1 MYNDYTYR
9 VEKELAMMLASVS
22 HHLHP
27 EIVSYIKNKNLEF
40 KSEFES
46 YSHPKLNIEDFL
58 FDGSDCLFPGL
69 RRPVNKEKTTKK
81 WKNNINEID
90 GTIFNDNTYPRHVW
104 SFLTLN
110 KSYSSTTWKESGLN
124 AFELAHIFGHKID
137 ETDLEKRVFDK
148 FNINRNPYSLF
159 TSASNVVLIPKG
171 LTKPTDKLESI
182 KLCYYRR
189 HIELYG
195 ENFYNMSGF
204 KNEMVPE
211 WYNEI
216 IWLDPIL
223 PKEWKLK
230 IENLLDYRSKH
241 LELKYQ
247 GFVSVRTS
255 NKEVVSSNSIDETKN
270 NEQSIN
276 LLRNKLNLA
285 VQTKKITPSESDVIS
300 LYFGLDYSTPST
312 LEEIGIILGI
322 SRTEALKIKEKFKN
336 IDSEPIQNVTNIRH
350 ISTRFYIDESLYFKL
365 KKSSNSYFEL
375 IVNPNKGKHPKGIY
389 LVPNSIILD
398 FIESKMNS
406 YNWEKNKN
414 FSQDG
419 VPKQLRDYFN

>member
-247 GFVSVRTS
+247 GFDSVRLS
-255 NKEVVSSNSIDETKN
+255 NKEVVSKKINSTADLKIGKFVQKSFKKLFDEGKLTN
-270 NEQSIN
+270 NEI
-276 LLRNKLNLA
+276 LNLQKPDYCKRVFNA
-285 VQTKKITPSESDVIS
+285 GYEVLRKSSRSKLDHLGRPRYYAKEITPNYWLSSQWYEHQRE
-300 LYFGLDYSTPST
+300 LF
-312 LEEIGIILGI
+312 
-322 SRTEALKIKEKFKN
+322 LKWM
-336 IDSEPIQNVTNIRH
+336 
-350 ISTRFYIDESLYFKL
+350 
-365 KKSSNSYFEL
+365 KS
-375 IVNPNKGKHPKGIY
+375 I
-389 LVPNSIILD
+389 
-398 FIESKMNS
+398 
-406 YNWEKNKN
+406 
-414 FSQDG
+414 
-419 VPKQLRDYFN
+419 